1 MAGGY
6 YTAPFD
12 DANVL
17 TIDAIGEFE
26 TITIWDNT
34 KKIYSKRYPYSIGLL
49 QAYVLHNSTNNKR
62 FQFFSVEKK
71 ICGYRKWNFRIGICK
86 YPKRK

>member
-1 MAGGY
+1 MV
-6 YTAPFD
+6 TIQTPFD
-12 DANVL
+12 DANIL

-49 QAYVLHNSTNNKR
+49 YSAITD
-62 FQFFSVEKK
+62 
-71 ICGYRKWNFRIGICK
+71 RIGLKANEEEYITMGMDEHIK
-86 YPKRK
+86 PVYTTAIKKLLRQFT